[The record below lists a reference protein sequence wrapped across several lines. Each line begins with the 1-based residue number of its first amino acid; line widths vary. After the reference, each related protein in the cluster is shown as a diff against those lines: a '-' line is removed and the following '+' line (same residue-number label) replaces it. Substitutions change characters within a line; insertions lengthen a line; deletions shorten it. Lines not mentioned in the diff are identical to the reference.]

1 MNDTREW
8 TLRISPS
15 GVIQVALVADLSD
28 DLQYVRVIPK
38 AEAERRVQEVETK
51 VTREAA
57 TAVAAET
64 KWLRQ
69 VQGLDCARD
78 EMQRQRDEEN
88 KHWLQALDRVRELE
102 TEKNK
107 YQYAL
112 ATHQCDRAEKAEARV
127 QELEG
132 LVREMLSDDQDG
144 YRLRPD
150 LEKRAL
156 TALAM
161 KPNRKED

>member
-38 AEAERRVQEVETK
+38 AEAERRVQELEEE
-51 VTREAA
+51 RNRWAHH
-57 TAVAAET
+57 AE
-64 KWLRQ
+64 
-69 VQGLDCARD
+69 
-78 EMQRQRDEEN
+78 
-88 KHWLQALDRVRELE
+88 
-102 TEKNK
+102 
-107 YQYAL
+107 
-112 ATHQCDRAEKAEARV
+112 RAEVRV

>member
-8 TLRISPS
+8 TLQISPS
-15 GVIQVALVADLSD
+15 GTTQVALVADLSD

-38 AEAERRVQEVETK
+38 AEAERIERQGEQSYVELETKWREAERRVQELEEE
-51 VTREAA
+51 RNRWAHH
-57 TAVAAET
+57 AE
-64 KWLRQ
+64 
-69 VQGLDCARD
+69 
-78 EMQRQRDEEN
+78 
-88 KHWLQALDRVRELE
+88 
-102 TEKNK
+102 
-107 YQYAL
+107 
-112 ATHQCDRAEKAEARV
+112 RAEVRV

-156 TALAM
+156 TALAR

>member
-69 VQGLDCARD
+69 VQVVDVEDQGLLR
-78 EMQRQRDEEN
+78 RQR
-88 KHWLQALDRVRELE
+88 LE
-102 TEKNK
+102 QPANI
-107 YQYAL
+107 
-112 ATHQCDRAEKAEARV
+112 
-127 QELEG
+127 QEQLLRDWCAAAIQTLE
-132 LVREMLSDDQDG
+132 DG
-144 YRLRPD
+144 
-150 LEKRAL
+150 
-156 TALAM
+156 M
-161 KPNRKED
+161 G